1 MYNILTDVLLLRTT
15 WAWVCA
21 IMNLVVCGTG
31 TVLMSILGDA
41 NVSKTHFAVGVIQFS
56 AWVQSVILLGIFG
69 MVKMGGLVYIFWM
82 WSAWWSVLIVKKTFE
97 VSEEQKKLLTSS
109 DRS

>member
-1 MYNILTDVLLLRTT
+1 MYNLLTDVLLLRTT

-41 NVSKTHFAVGVIQFS
+41 NVSKTHFAVGVI
-56 AWVQSVILLGIFG
+56 
-69 MVKMGGLVYIFWM
+69 
-82 WSAWWSVLIVKKTFE
+82 
-97 VSEEQKKLLTSS
+97 
-109 DRS
+109 

>member
-1 MYNILTDVLLLRTT
+1 MDTCLKTTYTKCITISETDVTMYNVLTDVLLLRTT

-41 NVSKTHFAVGVIQFS
+41 NVSKTHFAVGIIQFS

-69 MVKMGGLVYIFWM
+69 MV
-82 WSAWWSVLIVKKTFE
+82 
-97 VSEEQKKLLTSS
+97 
-109 DRS
+109 